1 MLRILRLG
9 AFGLALLLA
18 PFGAHADTL
27 IRLDTPNDFSRL
39 AVRSMKAE
47 LGRVVSN
54 TSLALRWQDATTQ
67 TGKVDGRLF
76 NVVLIGECVAD
87 YPEPAG
93 DGPLGWTS
101 IVDGRVLPYIA
112 IDCSRIRSV
121 LAPEWARLDSNAQ
134 REVYLGKAMARVLAH
149 ELVHAF
155 TRTRHH
161 ADDGLTQK
169 ALTPRELVS
178 GNYRLSQDDFVA
190 QPVVRVASAVRPK
203 SEIRAERP
211 MPARPAA
218 ARAVPPMALLGR

>member
-18 PFGAHADTL
+18 PLGAHADTL
-27 IRLDTPNDFSRL
+27 IRLDTPNDFSRV

-47 LGRVVSN
+47 LGRVVAD
-54 TSLALRWQDATTQ
+54 TSLGLRWQDAKTQ
-67 TGKVDGRLF
+67 PGKVDGRLF

-112 IDCSRIRSV
+112 IDCARIRSV
-121 LAPEWARLDSNAQ
+121 LAPEWARLDSSAQ

-161 ADDGLTQK
+161 ADDGLTQR
-169 ALTPRELVS
+169 ALTPRELVA
-178 GNYRLSQDDFVA
+178 GNYRLKQADFQATPIVG
-190 QPVVRVASAVRPK
+190 VASAIQPRHTRPEPRLSR
-203 SEIRAERP
+203 SEPSRALRP
-211 MPARPAA
+211 S
-218 ARAVPPMALLGR
+218 ALLAR